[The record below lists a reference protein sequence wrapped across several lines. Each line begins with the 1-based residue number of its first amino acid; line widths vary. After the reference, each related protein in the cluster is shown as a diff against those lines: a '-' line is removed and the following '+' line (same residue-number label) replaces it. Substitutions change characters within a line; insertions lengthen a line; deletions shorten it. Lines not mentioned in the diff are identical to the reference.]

1 MQISLESKNAFAGRA
16 RNNPGPSARQFI
28 DELITAKVRQ
38 SLVLD
43 HQVDAAGMAVATANS
58 TVQLHGTASSEA
70 ERSRAQQ
77 LAWAV
82 SGVVFVR
89 NYLRLK

>member
-1 MQISLESKNAFAGRA
+1 MQISLESNKTFAGRA
-16 RNNPGPSARQFI
+16 RKNPGQSAREFI

-38 SLVLD
+38 ALALD
-43 HQVDAAGMAVATANS
+43 RQIDGAAIAVVTANS
-58 TVQLHGTASSEA
+58 TVQLHGIACSEA
-70 ERSRAQQ
+70 ERSRAQE
-77 LAWAV
+77 LARAV

>member
-1 MQISLESKNAFAGRA
+1 MQISLESKEAFAGRA

-38 SLVLD
+38 SLALD
-43 HQVDAAGMAVATANS
+43 RQLNAATIAVVTANS
-58 TVQLHGTASSEA
+58 TVQLHGIACSEE

-77 LAWAV
+77 LARAV

-89 NYLRLK
+89 NHLRLK

>member
-1 MQISLESKNAFAGRA
+1 MQISLETKKAVPGRS
-16 RNNPGPSARQFI
+16 RNHPEPSVRQFI
-28 DELITAKVRQ
+28 DDLITAKVRQ

-43 HQVDAAGMAVATANS
+43 HQVGAAGIAVATANS